1 MPKEQADFTTTVSGI
16 PCGVVV
22 DSCLV
27 VKGQGMRA
35 DSDIDCTGFAEI
47 EWRLLDRKGY
57 PTQWLQNKMTD
68 SDKEK
73 LEIEIIARNED

>member
-1 MPKEQADFTTTVSGI
+1 MRKEQADFTTRVLGI
-16 PCGVVV
+16 PCGVVI

-35 DSDIDCTGFAEI
+35 ASDVDCTGFAEI
-47 EWRLLDRKGY
+47 DWRLLDRKGY
-57 PTQWLQNKMTD
+57 PARWLQKKMTD
-68 SDKEK
+68 GDKEK

>member
-1 MPKEQADFTTTVSGI
+1 
-16 PCGVVV
+16 
-22 DSCLV
+22 
-27 VKGQGMRA
+27 MRA

-57 PTQWLQNKMTD
+57 PAQWLQNKMTD

>member
-1 MPKEQADFTTTVSGI
+1 MPKEQADFTTTVRGI

-22 DSCLV
+22 DRCLV

-35 DSDIDCTGFAEI
+35 ASDFDCTGFAEI
-47 EWRLLDRKGY
+47 EWRLLDKKGY
-57 PTQWLQNKMTD
+57 PARWLQKKMTD

-73 LEIEIIARNED
+73 LEIEIIDRNED